1 VTPAQLAGR
10 ASMDAVDSTYAWIR
24 LCVALVLGTIGSAG
38 MWSYVVA
45 LPPVQADFG
54 IDRGAASV
62 PYTMAMM
69 GFAFGGVAMGRLADR
84 FGIVFPAILGSVL
97 LGGGYIAASYA
108 PNIWTLDAAHF
119 LIGVGA
125 SGTFGPIISDM
136 SHWFRK
142 RRGIAI
148 AIASS
153 GNYLSGAVWPPIIQ
167 YFIETSGWRAT
178 HLGIGILC
186 LITMIPLALM
196 MRRRSPI
203 EHVEIGATG
212 GTARG
217 TLSLKPNTLQALLA
231 IGGIACC
238 VAMAMPQ
245 VHIVA
250 YCGDLGYG
258 PARGA
263 EMLSLML
270 GLGLIARVA
279 SGSIADKIGGLS
291 ALMIGSALQAFAL
304 LLYLGFNGLTSLYI
318 VSGLFGLFQ
327 GGIIPM
333 YAVIV
338 REYFPPKDA
347 GVRTGIALMF
357 ALFGMALGGWMSG
370 AIFDLTGS
378 YRAAFANGFLWNL
391 LNLAIIGWLL
401 LRSRAGMS
409 GRLATA

>member
-1 VTPAQLAGR
+1 MSG
-10 ASMDAVDSTYAWIR
+10 VDSTYAWIR
-24 LCVALVLGTIGSAG
+24 LFVALVLGTIGSVG

-54 IDRGAASV
+54 ILRNLASL
-62 PYTMAMM
+62 PYTMAMI

-84 FGIVFPAILGSVL
+84 YGIVVPAIAGTLLTAVGFLGA
-97 LGGGYIAASYA
+97 GYA
-108 PNIWTLDAAHF
+108 PNIWVLSAAHVV
-119 LIGVGA
+119 IGVGC
-125 SGTFGPIISDM
+125 SGTFGPIVSDM

-148 AIASS
+148 GIASC
-153 GNYLSGAVWPPIIQ
+153 GNYAAGAIWPPIVQ
-167 YFIETSGWRAT
+167 HFIIADGWRAA
-178 HLGIGILC
+178 HIGIAVFC
-186 LITMIPLALM
+186 LVTMIPLALM
-196 MRRRSPI
+196 LRRPSPV
-203 EHVEIGATG
+203 EHVDVSGAG
-212 GTARG
+212 SARG
-217 TLSLKPNTLQALLA
+217 TLGLKPNTLQALLA
-231 IGGIACC
+231 VAGISCC

-250 YCGDLGYG
+250 YCSDLGYG
-258 PARGA
+258 VARGA

-270 GLGLIARVA
+270 ALGLIARVV
-279 SGSIADKIGGLS
+279 SGSIADRIGGLA
-291 ALMIGSALQAFAL
+291 ALLIGSGLQAFAL
-304 LLYLGFNGLTSLYI
+304 LLYLGFNGLTSLYV
-318 VSGLFGLFQ
+318 VSALFGLFQ

-347 GVRTGIALMF
+347 GVRTGVALMF

-391 LNLAIIGWLL
+391 LNIAIIGWLL
-401 LRSRAGMS
+401 IRSRTWMS